1 MTLCCDQ
8 LGGKMI
14 TANATYGCAYMQNT
28 FPPTLQSIDAW
39 ISCTG
44 DDYICESAL
53 NGYTGLPSNTTS
65 RGVSMGGSGVGG
77 GMMIVMLLLGLTAQM
92 TLNT

>member
-1 MTLCCDQ
+1 MSEISPPLTINGTFYGCIAGSINTMALCCDQ
-8 LGGKMI
+8 LG
-14 TANATYGCAYMQNT
+14 
-28 FPPTLQSIDAW
+28 DAW

-77 GMMIVMLLLGLTAQM
+77 GMMIVMLLLGLMVQI